1 MSFPITLCTSQWVDL
16 PLEELAKK
24 ASSWGMDGLELTCG
38 GDHFNVQEALQNP
51 ETLDNKKALLED
63 HGLFCRA
70 VANHL
75 VGQCVSD
82 LIDPRHKSILPERIW
97 GDGDPVGVR
106 ARAAEE
112 MMDTARAA
120 SKFGVSVVTGF
131 TGSPIWQMIYPFPP
145 TPQALI
151 DEGYQ
156 EFAKQWLPILD
167 VFAEEDVLF
176 ALEVHP
182 TEIAFDIHTMHRA
195 FEALDWHPAFGINFD
210 PSHLVPQ
217 FVDPVEFLSEFPDRI
232 FHVHVKDSRV
242 RLNGR
247 NSILGSHLPFGDPKR
262 GWDFVSPGR
271 GDIDWDAVVRALN
284 QIDYQGPL
292 SIEWEDSGM
301 ERERG
306 VQEALAMVQ
315 QNNFSRSERA
325 FDADFGK

>member
-16 PLEELAKK
+16 PLEELAKN

-51 ETLDNKKALLED
+51 ETLDSKKELLED

-82 LIDPRHKSILPERIW
+82 LIDPRHKNILPERIW

-120 SKFGVSVVTGF
+120 SKFGVPVVTGF

-156 EFAKQWLPILD
+156 EFARQWLPILD

-217 FVDPVEFLSEFPDRI
+217 FVDPVEFLFEFPDRI

>member
-1 MSFPITLCTSQWVDL
+1 MSYPITLCTSQWVDL

-38 GDHFNVQEALQNP
+38 GDHFNVQKALQNP
-51 ETLDNKKALLED
+51 ETLDSKKALLED

-120 SKFGVSVVTGF
+120 SKFGVPVVTGF

-156 EFAKQWLPILD
+156 EFARQWLPILD

-217 FVDPVEFLSEFPDRI
+217 FVDPVEFLFEFPDRI

-271 GDIDWDAVVRALN
+271 GDVDWDAVVRALN

>member
-16 PLEELAKK
+16 PLEELVKK

-63 HGLFCRA
+63 HGLFCQA
-70 VANHL
+70 IANHL

-97 GDGDPVGVR
+97 GNGDPVGVR

-120 SKFGVSVVTGF
+120 SKFGVPVVTGF

>member
-1 MSFPITLCTSQWVDL
+1 MSYPITLCTSQWVDL

-24 ASSWGMDGLELTCG
+24 ASNWGLDGLELTCG

-51 ETLDNKKALLED
+51 KAVDDKKALLED
-63 HGLFCRA
+63 QGLYCQA
-70 VANHL
+70 IANHL

-82 LIDPRHKSILPERIW
+82 PIDTRHKTILPERIW
-97 GDGDPVGVR
+97 GDGVPEGVQ
-106 ARAAEE
+106 ARAAQE

-120 SKFGVSVVTGF
+120 SKFGVPVVTGF
-131 TGSPIWQMIYPFPP
+131 TGSPVWHMIYPFPP

-151 DEGYQ
+151 DEGYKK
-156 EFAKQWLPILD
+156 FAEQWLPILD
-167 VFAEEDVLF
+167 VFAEENVLF

-217 FVDPVEFLSEFPDRI
+217 FVDPLEFLYEFPDRI
-232 FHVHVKDSRV
+232 FHVHIKDSRV
-242 RLNGR
+242 QLNGR
-247 NSILGSHLPFGDPKR
+247 NSILGSHLPFGNPKR

-284 QIDYQGPL
+284 QINYQGPL

-306 VQEALAMVQ
+306 VQEALVMVQ
-315 QNNFSRSERA
+315 QNNFSSSDRA